1 MFNSIIY
8 YLLEMDMPK
17 NKESEVESKKES
29 EVERK
34 ERRWQNF
41 EIISIFI
48 ALVLIACIWSIY
60 PDTLRDIDQE
70 KTPITVPFKQ
80 NDATNL
86 PYDEKKSYAEKIG
99 EKYGAYGDAY
109 GSLNTL
115 FSGWAFALL
124 LISLFMQRR
133 ELQEQRKELAAQR
146 DEITKANEIAESQ
159 RNITKQQS
167 ELLAQQSFYSLLF
180 KLLDEKNNKI
190 NLFYFQDSFNK
201 QVYEKYECFKF
212 FSNYILHNLDNFNIL
227 DSTSV
232 SPLDYKKDLKEFLLL
247 SYLVP
252 HSQSENL
259 FEGNLYFE
267 HLINILI
274 FIEQKSHPNDIDS
287 DIAFLKSYISHDEL
301 VCLAVLGLKDKRF
314 YKYIEKYG
322 LLEHFNTG
330 LFKRQFLLFQI
341 LYEPN
346 AFMPFTSSKAA

>member
-17 NKESEVESKKES
+17 SKEKRQKNKDHENKKKDYWPLVEL
-29 EVERK
+29 
-34 ERRWQNF
+34 F
-41 EIISIFI
+41 SIFF
-48 ALVLIACIWSIY
+48 ALGLILYIWAIY
-60 PDTLRDIDQE
+60 PDELQKIDKQN
-70 KTPITVPFKQ
+70 TPITVPFNQKHS
-80 NDATNL
+80 DEL
-86 PYDEKKSYAEKIG
+86 PYDEKKSYAQKIG
-99 EKYGAYGDAY
+99 EKYGTYGDTY

-124 LISLFMQRR
+124 LISLFMQRK

-146 DEITKANEIAESQ
+146 DEITKSNEIAESQ

-167 ELLAQQSFYSLLF
+167 ELLAQQSYYSLLF

-190 NLFYFQDSFNK
+190 NLFYFKDSFNK

-212 FSNYILHNLDNFNIL
+212 FSNYILHSMNNFNTP
-227 DSTSV
+227 DSSSM
-232 SPLDYKKDLKEFLLL
+232 SPIDYKKDLKEFMLL
-247 SYLVP
+247 SYLLP

-330 LFKRQFLLFQI
+330 LFKHQFLLFQT

-346 AFMPFTSSKAA
+346 AFMPFTSPKAA

>member
-1 MFNSIIY
+1 MAK
-8 YLLEMDMPK
+8 D
-17 NKESEVESKKES
+17 KES

-34 ERRWQNF
+34 ERRWQNI

-80 NDATNL
+80 NNATNL

-146 DEITKANEIAESQ
+146 DEISKANKIAESQ

-190 NLFYFQDSFNK
+190 NLFYINDSVK
-201 QVYEKYECFKF
+201 QKVYEKQECFTCYSKIILR
-212 FSNYILHNLDNFNIL
+212 SVDALTMHNTNEMSPPEIREAYIDFIKTFYRVASDRSDNLFETTLYFELIINIL
-227 DSTSV
+227 D
-232 SPLDYKKDLKEFLLL
+232 
-247 SYLVP
+247 
-252 HSQSENL
+252 
-259 FEGNLYFE
+259 
-267 HLINILI
+267 LIDKQANPKNI
-274 FIEQKSHPNDIDS
+274 ES

-301 VCLAVLGLKDKRF
+301 IIIAAYGFFNKKLYR
-314 YKYIEKYG
+314 YINKYG
-322 LLEHFNTG
+322 LLANFDSN
-330 LFKRQFLLFQI
+330 
-341 LYEPN
+341 LYETPYQIFSYLYDTN
-346 AFMPFTSSKAA
+346 AFRTFTPEEAA

>member
-1 MFNSIIY
+1 
-8 YLLEMDMPK
+8 MPK

-34 ERRWQNF
+34 ERRWQNI

-80 NDATNL
+80 NNATNL

-146 DEITKANEIAESQ
+146 DEISKANEIAESQ

-180 KLLDEKNNKI
+180 KLLEEKKNKI
-190 NLFYFQDSFNK
+190 ESFYFRDTNLNK
-201 QVYEKYECFKF
+201 DYEKYECFIY
-212 FSNYILHNLDNFNIL
+212 FSQTILKMLETTNIENQYLTRPKEINDAYISHIKRSFNYCSLR
-227 DSTSV
+227 SG
-232 SPLDYKKDLKEFLLL
+232 
-247 SYLVP
+247 
-252 HSQSENL
+252 NL
-259 FEGNLYFE
+259 FEGTLYFD
-267 HLINILI
+267 HLINILD
-274 FIEQKSHPNDIDS
+274 FIDKKSHPDNIES

-301 VCLAVLGLKDKRF
+301 TCIASYGIINSKLYR
-314 YKYIEKYG
+314 YIKKYG
-322 LLEHFNTG
+322 LLSHFDSN
-330 LFKRQFLLFQI
+330 LYKEAYKVYSLL
-341 LYEPN
+341 YDDS
-346 AFMPFTSSKAA
+346 AFRTFISNKAA